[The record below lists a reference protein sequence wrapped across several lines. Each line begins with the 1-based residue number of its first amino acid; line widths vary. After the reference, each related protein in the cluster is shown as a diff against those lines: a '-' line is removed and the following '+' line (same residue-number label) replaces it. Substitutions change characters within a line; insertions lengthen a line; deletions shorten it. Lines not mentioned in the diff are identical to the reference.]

1 MHFLSCGGEL
11 NHHGK
16 FVCDSMYEILKDDY
30 IRVTT
35 QNIID
40 DRIKLGYKE
49 ADELPYNLRKT
60 DISDDELKELISW
73 CDVVDYGAAPIKYLN
88 EAIKQNK
95 IVFIR
100 FERLFKEGMIKLFY
114 PPVFMRYYHKYIK
127 HRNNPNVYFLCISA
141 YGAADLAKLGI
152 KGDRVLKWAY
162 CPEFKELPDE
172 AFKKKDEKLNIVWCG
187 RLIKLKHPEML
198 LKIASHLKA
207 INCNFSLKI
216 VGDGVLKA
224 ELAKKITKLNL
235 SDCVQLCGA
244 VASDK
249 VRNMMLDSDV
259 FIATSDKREG
269 WGVVIN
275 EAMSCGCAVFA
286 TKTMGA
292 VPTLIKDG
300 ENGFYISKG
309 KEAEAAKKIKE
320 LSESSVKLEA
330 FKRAAYNAI
339 RDDFSPDIYA
349 KAFTEIAQEV
359 INGKLSPRSGL
370 GEIAKII

>member
-1 MHFLSCGGEL
+1 MRFLSCGGEL

-35 QNIID
+35 QNIIS

-49 ADELPYNLRKT
+49 AEGLSYNLIKT
-60 DISDDELKELISW
+60 DITDDELKELVSW

-114 PPVFMRYYHKYIK
+114 PPIFMRYYHKYIK

-141 YGAADLAKLGI
+141 YGAADLAKIGI

-162 CPEFKELPDE
+162 CPEFKELTDD
-172 AFKKKDEKLNIVWCG
+172 AFEKKDEQLNLLWCG
-187 RLIKLKHPEML
+187 RLIKLKHPEMA
-198 LKIASHLKA
+198 LKIASQLKA
-207 INCNFSLKI
+207 INCNFSLRI
-216 VGDGVLKA
+216 VGDGDLKDS
-224 ELAKKITKLNL
+224 LSKQITKLGL

-249 VRNMMLDSDV
+249 VREMMLDSDV

-269 WGVVIN
+269 WGVVVN

-309 KEAEAAKKIKE
+309 KEFEAAHIIKE
-320 LSESSVKLEA
+320 LSESPTKLEA
-330 FKRAAYNAI
+330 FKRAAYNTI
-339 RDDFSPDIYA
+339 RDGFSPDIYA
-349 KAFTEIAQEV
+349 KVFTDIAQEAMS
-359 INGKLSPRSGL
+359 GKLSSRSGL
-370 GEIAKII
+370 GEIAK